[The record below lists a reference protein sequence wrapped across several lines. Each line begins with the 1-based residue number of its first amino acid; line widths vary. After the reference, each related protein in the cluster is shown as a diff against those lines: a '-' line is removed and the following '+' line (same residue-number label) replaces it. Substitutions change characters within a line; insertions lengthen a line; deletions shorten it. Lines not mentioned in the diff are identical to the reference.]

1 MTAVHFFANFK
12 SKIAD
17 ETLKDGNER
26 GLCNFLES
34 LTLWIGIQ
42 NFNAPHV
49 SAEYFEQANLR
60 LEDAIAT

>member
-1 MTAVHFFANFK
+1 MTVMHFNSDFK
-12 SKIAD
+12 SKMAD

-49 SAEYFEQANLR
+49 SVEYFEQANLR

>member
-1 MTAVHFFANFK
+1 M
-12 SKIAD
+12 AD

-49 SAEYFEQANLR
+49 SVEYFEQANLR